1 MWFNE
6 IKNNLICWL
15 IKHTYINSCVCY
27 DVLTRLSKKEVDNYM
42 FLIDKERERTGK
54 FVLDE
59 GNGAKC
65 AILFIQTKFV

>member
-15 IKHTYINSCVCY
+15 IKHTYINSSVCY

-54 FVLDE
+54 FVLD
-59 GNGAKC
+59 
-65 AILFIQTKFV
+65 

>member
-1 MWFNE
+1 MCYTLVTVKKGDIKMWFNE

-15 IKHTYINSCVCY
+15 IKHTYINSCICY

-54 FVLDE
+54 FVLD
-59 GNGAKC
+59 
-65 AILFIQTKFV
+65 